1 VDNFSGDVTECLSR
15 IRAGDSGAKG
25 RLLELVTAQLRRIA
39 ERVMR
44 SERSD
49 HTLQPT
55 ALVNELYLQLL
66 TRDRLDVRD
75 RAHFF
80 ALAVQ
85 GMRRILVDHARSRRS
100 KKRGGE
106 QVRVDIEDIPLATS
120 ENIQRIVELDEAL
133 TRLEKLDARQCR
145 VVELR
150 FFAGLE
156 ETEVARLLGISNR
169 TVKRDWAMAKAWL
182 YGELQPFK
190 NREERPPPDQ

>member
-1 VDNFSGDVTECLSR
+1 VDDFSGDVTECLSR
-15 IRAGDSGAKG
+15 IRAGDSSAKA

-39 ERVMR
+39 ERIMR

-75 RAHFF
+75 RGHFF
-80 ALAVQ
+80 VLAVQ

-106 QVRVDIEDIPLATS
+106 RHRVDIEMVPLVTN
-120 ENIQRIVELDEAL
+120 ENIQMIVELDEAL

-150 FFAGLE
+150 FFAGLD
-156 ETEVARLLGISNR
+156 ETEVAQLLGISDR

-182 YGELQPFK
+182 YGELQPFR
-190 NREERPPPDQ
+190 NNTEGPRAN